1 MFNQILWTAVVTPFS
16 HDSLSID
23 YKSLQECLL
32 QQETA
37 GNGLVLLGS
46 TGESLSL
53 TKKEKLSLLS
63 FVSKLSLRVPVIC
76 GVPHDNLFSA
86 IEWIKICK
94 EYNIQGFLA
103 STPMYTKP
111 GVKGQV
117 KWFESLLDTS
127 EVPMMLYNVPGRTG
141 VELYPSVVRS
151 LKDHENFCAIKE
163 ASGSLTFIDSYQ
175 KAAPKVSIYSG
186 DDEMMPEMALKGA
199 KGLVSVASNVWLKGI
214 RKYVSSCLSEN
225 FSDMDMNLWKEV
237 LGLLK
242 RTVNPISIKAL
253 LYDLKRISSEAVRIP
268 LSQEDGLFRDL
279 LLEKHKQIV
288 E

>member
-1 MFNQILWTAVVTPFS
+1 MLNQILWTASVTPFS

-23 YKSLQECLL
+23 YKSLKNCLL
-32 QQETA
+32 QQEKE
-37 GNGLVLLGS
+37 GNGIVLLGS

-53 TKKEKLSLLS
+53 TKREKISLLS
-63 FVSKLSLRVPVIC
+63 FVSKLSLKVPIMC
-76 GVPHDNLFSA
+76 GVPNDNLFSA
-86 IEWIKICK
+86 VEWIKICK

-103 STPMYTKP
+103 STPTYTKP

-127 EVPMMLYNVPGRTG
+127 EVPMMLYNVPSRTG
-141 VELYPSVVRS
+141 VELYPSVVHY
-151 LKDHENFCAIKE
+151 LKDHERFCAIKE
-163 ASGSLTFIDSYQ
+163 ASGSLNFIDSYQ
-175 KAAPKVSIYSG
+175 KAAPKISIYSG

-214 RKYVSSCLSEN
+214 RKYVLSCLSKD
-225 FSDMDMNLWKEV
+225 FSDLDMNLWKEV
-237 LGLLK
+237 LCLLK
-242 RTVNPISIKAL
+242 QTVNPISIKAL
-253 LYDLKRISSEAVRIP
+253 LYDLKRISSGAVRIP

-279 LLEKHKQIV
+279 LLEKHKEII